1 MDYFLMVVAGF
12 PAFGMQ
18 AALVILVVGMLLGGC
33 IVSFGLFRDSSAN
46 PATQSRRLL
55 LAWRLASANL
65 WLIGL
70 STALGIG
77 ATALG
82 LSTAEHTAQRATE
95 AAILAAIVAAVVI
108 LPFIVGTFACGVFL
122 ASRGGA
128 SRSVGQGAGKL
139 LAWAWYSLPLALGL
153 WMASAIA
160 FVYLVVGPANL

>member
-1 MDYFLMVVAGF
+1 MNNFLMVVAGF

-18 AALVILVVGMLLGGC
+18 VTLVILVVGMLLGGC
-33 IVSFGLFRDSSAN
+33 IVRFGVFHDSSAN
-46 PATQSRRLL
+46 PETQSRRLS

-70 STALGIG
+70 STAFGIG